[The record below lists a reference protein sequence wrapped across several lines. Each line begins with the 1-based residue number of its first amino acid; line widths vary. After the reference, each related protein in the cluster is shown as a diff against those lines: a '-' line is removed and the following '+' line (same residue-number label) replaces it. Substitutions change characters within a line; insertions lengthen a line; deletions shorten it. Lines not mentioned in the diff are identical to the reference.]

1 MNTNHTHISY
11 PNSHTITL
19 QNNEQTFYCTLRIL
33 EPHIINMKL
42 TPTAPI
48 ELPTYTVTPFDTV
61 LPYEAYPVII
71 PKTLAS
77 LTLRQN

>member
-48 ELPTYTVTPFDTV
+48 ELPTYTVTPF
-61 LPYEAYPVII
+61 LMKAYPVII
-71 PKTLAS
+71 PKTLAY